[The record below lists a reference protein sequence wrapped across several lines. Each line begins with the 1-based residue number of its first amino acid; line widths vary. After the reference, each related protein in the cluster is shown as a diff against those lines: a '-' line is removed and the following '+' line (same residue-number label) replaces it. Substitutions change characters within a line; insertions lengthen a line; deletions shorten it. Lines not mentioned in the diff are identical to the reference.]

1 MMNYQLKFLGT
12 PYFENEIISK
22 ISDKGIDV
30 VSQVDKLKPILY
42 LYFGQSS
49 CDATNTSGLDLKEL
63 ARELCVLPVVKDLTR
78 FNELIPSDIRNLNGF
93 KLKEETDVDALSNH
107 ILSYFGLIN
116 INRKVFISY
125 KRQDTEHLAMQLFD
139 ELVHRGF
146 SPFLDSYSIEPGVD
160 FQEYLKHELSDSEI
174 MILLNSENFE
184 CSQYTMEEITV
195 ALQQGVGIVLVN
207 FPNSKKRI
215 KDLAQISEPIEMT
228 DNPNKSK
235 EYNDV
240 EITSILDVV
249 ESYRARAFSK
259 KRSTLTTEVGK
270 VYNLDKYQVLQN
282 GNLYS
287 STDNLLIE
295 LITRTPS
302 SVDIHKMDMGTKSSY
317 TNTERKLIFNGTNCR
332 RDVREHLMWLND
344 NSQGV
349 KVMDIV
355 NKNIEKGENL

>member
-1 MMNYQLKFLGT
+1 
-12 PYFENEIISK
+12 
-22 ISDKGIDV
+22 
-30 VSQVDKLKPILY
+30 
-42 LYFGQSS
+42 
-49 CDATNTSGLDLKEL
+49 
-63 ARELCVLPVVKDLTR
+63 
-78 FNELIPSDIRNLNGF
+78 
-93 KLKEETDVDALSNH
+93 
-107 ILSYFGLIN
+107 
-116 INRKVFISY
+116 
-125 KRQDTEHLAMQLFD
+125 MQLFD

-160 FQEYLKHELSDSEI
+160 FQEYLRHELSDSEI

-184 CSQYTMEEITV
+184 YSPYTMEEITV

-207 FPNSKKRI
+207 FPNSKQEI

-235 EYNDV
+235 EYSDA
-240 EITSILDVV
+240 EISSILDVV

-270 VYNLDKYQVLQN
+270 VYSLDKYQILQN

-302 SVDIHKMDMGTKSSY
+302 SVDIHKMDVETKDY
-317 TNTERKLIFNGTNCR
+317 AKIDRRLIFNGTNCR
-332 RDVREHLMWLND
+332 SDVRKHLMWLN

-355 NKNIEKGENL
+355 NKNIRKGAIL